1 MEKTDSLK
9 VVQKLQIYIEQQLQS
24 PITLLDL
31 AREAGYSP
39 WHIGR
44 MFREVTG
51 KSPFEYIRRRRLT
64 QAALL
69 MRDNKRKVLDVAL
82 DFEFDSQEGFTRA
95 FSREFGISPY
105 QYYKKSPPIRLF
117 LPEKA
122 YDTYRSLYYVRN
134 RKEKMVNKMKTIFVQ
149 VIERP
154 ERKALVKRGKEA
166 SEYFKYCE
174 EAGCDVWD
182 ILSSVKEALYEP
194 IGMWMPKEMRADGSE
209 YIQGVEV
216 PLNYSNS
223 VPEGFELIDLPACQ
237 MMVFQGEPYED
248 ERFAD
253 AIDEVWQHIEQFQP
267 ETYGYQWAV
276 EDAPRFQL
284 APMGYRGYIEAR
296 PVRKII
302 DN

>member
-117 LPEKA
+117 LP
-122 YDTYRSLYYVRN
+122 
-134 RKEKMVNKMKTIFVQ
+134 
-149 VIERP
+149 
-154 ERKALVKRGKEA
+154 
-166 SEYFKYCE
+166 
-174 EAGCDVWD
+174 
-182 ILSSVKEALYEP
+182 
-194 IGMWMPKEMRADGSE
+194 
-209 YIQGVEV
+209 
-216 PLNYSNS
+216 
-223 VPEGFELIDLPACQ
+223 
-237 MMVFQGEPYED
+237 
-248 ERFAD
+248 
-253 AIDEVWQHIEQFQP
+253 
-267 ETYGYQWAV
+267 
-276 EDAPRFQL
+276 
-284 APMGYRGYIEAR
+284 
-296 PVRKII
+296 
-302 DN
+302 